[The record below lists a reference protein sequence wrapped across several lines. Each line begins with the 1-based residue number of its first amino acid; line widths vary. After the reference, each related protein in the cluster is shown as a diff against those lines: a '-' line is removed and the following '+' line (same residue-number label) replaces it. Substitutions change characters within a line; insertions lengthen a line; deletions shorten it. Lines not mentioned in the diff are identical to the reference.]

1 MPVSQLKSIVS
12 VEKTKSGNMVKTSDN
27 NNEC

>member
-12 VEKTKSGNMVKTSDN
+12 VETTKSGNMVNTSDN
-27 NNEC
+27 NNE